1 VYRSKIINNNKTESN
16 GTAMQKCRESMAALP
31 LDGTAMY
38 LE

>member
-1 VYRSKIINNNKTESN
+1 MQCWYIKVLQYKYNVTFLK
-16 GTAMQKCRESMAALP
+16 QKCRESMAALP